1 MVHNYLYLKG
11 VLMYYVYV
19 FLSAVGAF
27 LTTVVKQSVKS
38 IFDCWKIIIVF
49 VTIFLLLIW
58 LHASVDI
65 FISIFASRKKQPK
78 KLKNIFRSGTLMTIN
93 LFLHIMKAKI
103 HVTGAE
109 KIPDNQRFLM
119 VGNHLSIFDP
129 MIAMYCFRDKE
140 LAFVS
145 KKENINMP
153 FFGRLML
160 ASGCIPLDRDDNRSA
175 VKSIMAA
182 ARNIAEN
189 RASIGIYPEG
199 GINKSEELLLP
210 FHHGSFKIALKAK
223 APIVVTSIRN
233 TDKLK
238 KRFLWKSTNIYLD
251 VIKVLP
257 YDEISALKTSEISQM
272 TRNDILMHLKT
283 A

>member
-1 MVHNYLYLKG
+1 
-11 VLMYYVYV
+11 MYYVYV

-27 LTTVVKQSVKS
+27 LTAAVKQSVKS
-38 IFDCWKIIIVF
+38 VFDCWKIIAVF
-49 VTIFLLLIW
+49 ITIFLLLIW
-58 LHASVDI
+58 LHAAADM

-78 KLKNIFRSGTLMTIN
+78 KLKNIFRSVTLMSIN

-109 KIPDNQRFLM
+109 KIPDDQRFLM

-160 ASGCIPLDRDDNRSA
+160 ASGCIPLDRENNRSA
-175 VKSIMAA
+175 VKSIMTA

-189 RASIGIYPEG
+189 RASMGIYPEG

-238 KRFLWKSTNIYLD
+238 KRFLFKSTNIYLD
-251 VIKVLP
+251 VIEVLP
-257 YDEISALKTSEISQM
+257 YDEISDLKTAEISHM
-272 TRNDILMHLKT
+272 IRNDILDFLKS

>member
-1 MVHNYLYLKG
+1 
-11 VLMYYVYV
+11 MYYVYM
-19 FLSAVGAF
+19 FLSAAGAF
-27 LTTVVKQSVKS
+27 ISASAKQSVKS
-38 IFDCWKIIIVF
+38 LLDCREIIIVF
-49 VTIFLLLIW
+49 LTIFLLLIW
-58 LHASVDI
+58 IHAAVTMIISV
-65 FISIFASRKKQPK
+65 FASRKNQPK
-78 KLKNIFRSGTLMTIN
+78 KLKNIFRSVTLMTIN

-145 KKENINMP
+145 KKENIDMP

-160 ASGCIPLDRDDNRSA
+160 ASGCIPLDRENNRSA
-175 VKSIMAA
+175 VKSIMTA

-189 RASIGIYPEG
+189 RASMGIYPEG
-199 GINKSEELLLP
+199 GINKSKELLLP
-210 FHHGSFKIALKAK
+210 FHHGSFKIALKSK

-238 KRFLWKSTNIYLD
+238 ERFLWQSTNIYLD
-251 VIKVLP
+251 VIKVIP
-257 YDEISALKTSEISQM
+257 YDEISDLKTAEISQM
-272 TRNDILMHLKT
+272 IRNDILNHLKS

>member
-1 MVHNYLYLKG
+1 
-11 VLMYYVYV
+11 
-19 FLSAVGAF
+19 
-27 LTTVVKQSVKS
+27 
-38 IFDCWKIIIVF
+38 
-49 VTIFLLLIW
+49 
-58 LHASVDI
+58 
-65 FISIFASRKKQPK
+65 
-78 KLKNIFRSGTLMTIN
+78 
-93 LFLHIMKAKI
+93 
-103 HVTGAE
+103 
-109 KIPDNQRFLM
+109 
-119 VGNHLSIFDP
+119 
-129 MIAMYCFRDKE
+129 
-140 LAFVS
+140 
-145 KKENINMP
+145 
-153 FFGRLML
+153 
-160 ASGCIPLDRDDNRSA
+160 
-175 VKSIMAA
+175 MAA